1 MSGDLDAD
9 VVISGGG
16 PVGMG
21 LAIDLGQRGISVA
34 VVERHAQ
41 PQPIPKGQNLTQR
54 TVEHFRAWGC
64 EAALRR
70 AHPIPEG
77 GGIGGMTC
85 YGTLLSPW
93 HYDWLNRSHVRDFYF
108 AANARLPQ
116 YATEAVLRARAADL
130 PSVKV
135 SYGTLTELSQ
145 DSHTVEATLSDGQT
159 LRGRYL
165 VGCDGS
171 RSTVRQAAGITET
184 LSDHDRTMAL
194 VVFRSTEL
202 HELLKRF
209 PGKAF
214 YNVLH
219 PDLKGYWRFFGRVDH
234 GESWFFH
241 APVDP
246 AVKDPQRP
254 RATG

>member
-1 MSGDLDAD
+1 MSDDLDAD

-64 EAALRR
+64 EEALRA

-116 YATEAVLRARAADL
+116 YATEAVLRARAAEL
-130 PSVKV
+130 PSV
-135 SYGTLTELSQ
+135 SCATTRLLRDSRRMLTAWRRSFPAARR
-145 DSHTVEATLSDGQT
+145 SAAATSSAATAVGRWCVRR
-159 LRGRYL
+159 RGSARP
-165 VGCDGS
+165 C
-171 RSTVRQAAGITET
+171 
-184 LSDHDRTMAL
+184 RTTTA
-194 VVFRSTEL
+194 R
-202 HELLKRF
+202 
-209 PGKAF
+209 
-214 YNVLH
+214 
-219 PDLKGYWRFFGRVDH
+219 WRWWC
-234 GESWFFH
+234 S
-241 APVDP
+241 A
-246 AVKDPQRP
+246 RP
-254 RATG
+254 SCTSS